1 MTNLIIPLPDDTFV
15 KLQEI
20 AANFRITPEQL
31 VFVSIKDLLEQ
42 PENKFQQIVF
52 QQIVKHVLAKNAEL
66 YRRLA

>member
-42 PENKFQQIVF
+42 PENEF